1 MWNSEISGE
10 LIARSFMF
18 SYLPHADYPLNL
30 MHVALAIE
38 KKFDID
44 VFIEESDIVP
54 PEITAELACS
64 DWVAYIL
71 VNRSHPEN
79 KKRFG
84 IAHEFGHLLL
94 QHQHGNPYPGSSE
107 PDREND
113 EANNFAATLLMPS
126 CHVYDLAKRYSDSL
140 LYLIKKISDHFR
152 VSIEAA
158 ARRLANTD
166 FIPGLFALVDT
177 NLGRVDWEYHSPS
190 IRLDR
195 EAFRE
200 FLVRYFEHPKKREED
215 LEVMGYP
222 FNVETKRIW
231 DKYLLTCVPFTMG
244 IQYNKETA
252 TNMPVNKSIKSALKR
267 IERFGS

>member
-10 LIARSFMF
+10 LIAKSFMF
-18 SYLPHADYPLNL
+18 SYLPHVDYPLNL

-38 KKFDID
+38 TKFDID
-44 VFIEESDIVP
+44 VIIEECDIAP
-54 PEITAELACS
+54 REITAQLACS
-64 DWVAYIL
+64 DWVAHIL

-94 QHQHGNPYPGSSE
+94 QHQHGNPYPGANE
-107 PDREND
+107 PYREND

-126 CHVYDLAKRYSDSL
+126 CHVYDLTKRYSDSL
-140 LYLIKKISDHFR
+140 PYLIKKISDYFG

-158 ARRLANTD
+158 ARRLSSTD
-166 FIPGLFALVDT
+166 YIPGLFALVDT
-177 NLGRVDWEYHSPS
+177 NLGRLEWEYHSPS

-200 FLVRYFEHPKKREED
+200 FLVRYFAQPKKREED
-215 LEVMGYP
+215 LEIMGYP
-222 FNVETKRIW
+222 FKAETKLIW
-231 DKYLLTCVPFTMG
+231 GKYLLTCIPFTMG
-244 IQYNKETA
+244 IQCAKETA
-252 TNMPVNKSIKSALKR
+252 AGYAGK
-267 IERFGS
+267 